1 MSEYLSIEM
10 GTVDRPPN
18 RFQVNPVNHKNNND
32 KMITK
37 NSTNSAISENI
48 NNDRA
53 PHDMYRRLTG
63 TDGEP
68 IEDDTF
74 NEDTSQLRKAQQ
86 QPRHQRQS
94 IKSSFRDK
102 AKPSRFKDLQ
112 TTRFQVEPQRDDSDS
127 NDSNDDRELLDNEY
141 DTKYGKSFRHFTR
154 EALPR
159 LDNYRNI
166 MSIQAAYRPTL
177 DELHNPTL
185 TGKNTHSLNRRN
197 SDLEAS
203 NSMLN
208 GLTKFG
214 WIKGVLVRCLLNIW
228 GVMLFLRLSWVVGQ
242 AGILEAF
249 VLILT
254 TTVVTS
260 ITALSMSAISTNGVI
275 KGGGTYYM
283 ISRSLGPEFGGS
295 IGLIFSLA
303 NAVACAMYVVG
314 FCESMSD
321 LLRSFDVNIVD
332 GGIQD
337 VRIIGSVTILILL
350 VIVVVGM
357 EWEAKAQIGLLIIL
371 LVAIADF
378 MIGSLIGPKS
388 ELERSKGFLGYNVTL
403 FKNNFFADYRLEK
416 GVQHDFFSVF
426 AIFFPAATGILA
438 GANIS
443 GDLKDPQKS
452 IPKGT
457 LLAIFITTA
466 TYLIMVLM
474 TGAAVARDATGNITD
489 AFNGS
494 YEFLICTPGDCNY
507 GLQNSFQVI
516 ELVSGFG
523 PLIYAGCFA
532 ATLSS
537 ALASLVSAPKV
548 FQALCKDQLY
558 PKIVWFAKG
567 FGKNNEPVRGY
578 VLTFVIAVAFILI
591 GELNLIAPLISNF
604 FLAAY
609 MLINFSTFHAS
620 LAKPVGWR
628 PTFKYYNMW
637 LSLVGAILCVAVMF
651 LISWATA
658 LITFAVVLALY
669 LIVAY
674 RKPDVNW
681 GSTTQ
686 AQTYKNALI
695 SVQQLNN
702 VEEHVKNYRPQIL
715 VLSGLPNTRPILV
728 DFAYM
733 LTKNLSLLVCGHVL
747 RGSNAQRYRSYLQER
762 ATAWFRRHRVKGFY
776 SLVDGEDFES
786 GSRALMMASGIGKLK
801 PNILLMGYKSD
812 WSTCDRKDLIQYFN
826 VMHKA
831 LDMYLSV
838 AILRIPNGLDYSQIL
853 GDESSAQKSIF
864 DISRSLQPNES
875 IADLNSVERGA
886 QIGLSGSMDSLSRN
900 VSQDVGEISATENG
914 LKLTKAS
921 STSDLS
927 FVIGTQVKDVS
938 GLPDPADPKSPQ
950 LLTNSLRKSKYKH
963 DDPAALYKGPGG
975 VELAKDV
982 LNELTQFTR
991 KRSHAVIDVWWLYDD
1006 GGLTLLLPYIIS
1018 TRRTWQSC
1026 KLRVYALANKKAELE
1041 FEQRSMASLLS
1052 KFRIDYSDLQLI
1064 PDITKKPQESST
1076 QFFNE
1081 LMKEFTVSEKEN
1093 ESANATKILDDEGM
1107 ISEDDLM
1114 AVQDKTNRYL
1124 RLREYLLEQSTKSDL
1139 VVMTLPMPRK
1149 NIVTAPLYMAWLES
1163 LSRDMPP
1170 FLFVRGNQT
1179 SVLTF
1184 YS

>member
-1 MSEYLSIEM
+1 MSDTTSFEM
-10 GTVDRPPN
+10 ASVDRPN
-18 RFQVNPVNHKNNND
+18 RFQVNPVNHHKNNND
-32 KMITK
+32 
-37 NSTNSAISENI
+37 
-48 NNDRA
+48 NNEDRKSHA
-53 PHDMYRRLTG
+53 PPADEVYRRLTNI
-63 TDGEP
+63 DGELL
-68 IEDDTF
+68 EDDTF
-74 NEDTSQLRKAQQ
+74 DATQLLNKQ
-86 QPRHQRQS
+86 QPRQQRQS

-102 AKPSRFKDLQ
+102 DKPSRFKDLQ
-112 TTRFQVEPQRDDSDS
+112 TTTRFQVEPQNEESDGS
-127 NDSNDDRELLDNEY
+127 NDSQEERELLDNEY

-159 LDNYRNI
+159 LDNYRNM

-177 DELHNPTL
+177 DELHNATL
-185 TGKNTHSLNRRN
+185 VGKNTHSLQRNR
-197 SDLEAS
+197 DPEAD
-203 NSMLN
+203 NTN
-208 GLTKFG
+208 GQVKFG
-214 WIKGVLVRCLLNIW
+214 WIKGVLIRCLLNIW

-242 AGILEAF
+242 AGIIEGF
-249 VLILT
+249 ILILT
-254 TTVVTS
+254 TTAVTT

-303 NAVACAMYVVG
+303 NVVACAMYVVG
-314 FCESMSD
+314 FCESLQAMMQS
-321 LLRSFDVNIVD
+321 LDVSIVD
-332 GGIQD
+332 GGVTD
-337 VRIIGSVTILILL
+337 VRIVGSTTILLL
-350 VIVVVGM
+350 LIIVVVGM

-371 LVAIADF
+371 LAAIADF
-378 MIGSLIGPKS
+378 VIGSLIGPKN
-388 ELERSKGFLGYNVTL
+388 EGERAKGFIGYNATL
-403 FKNNFFADYRLEK
+403 FHTNLFPDYRTE
-416 GVQHDFFSVF
+416 GYVSHDFFSVF

-457 LLAIFITTA
+457 ILAIVITTA
-466 TYLIMVLM
+466 TYMFMVLICGG
-474 TGAAVARDATGNITD
+474 TVARDATGYVVD
-489 AFNGS
+489 ALNGS
-494 YEFLICTPGDCNY
+494 FAFLNCSSTSTGTCLY

-548 FQALCKDQLY
+548 FQALCKDELY

-567 FGKNNEPVRGY
+567 YGKNNEPVRGY
-578 VLTFVIAVAFILI
+578 VLTFLIAMIFILV
-591 GELNLIAPLISNF
+591 GDLNSIAPLISNF

-637 LSLVGAILCVAVMF
+637 LSLLGSILCVAVMF

-658 LITFAVVLALY
+658 LITFCAVLALY

-686 AQTYKNALI
+686 AQTYKNALM

-702 VEEHVKNYRPQIL
+702 VEDHVKNYRPQIL
-715 VLSGLPNTRPILV
+715 VLSGLPNTRPVLV

-747 RGSNAQRYRSYLQER
+747 RGSGSQKYRNYLKER
-762 ATAWFRRHRVKGFY
+762 ASNWFQKHRVKGFY
-776 SLVDGEDFES
+776 ALIDGEDFEA
-786 GSRALMMASGIGKLK
+786 GTRALMQATGIGKLK
-801 PNILLMGYKSD
+801 PNIILMGYKTD
-812 WSTCDRKDLIQYFN
+812 WQTCERKELVQYFN

-838 AILRIPNGLDYSQIL
+838 AILRVPQGLDCSQLL
-853 GDESSAQKSIF
+853 GSPDSNWTTANCSLEVP
-864 DISRSLQPNES
+864 RTLQPNES
-875 IADLNSVERGA
+875 SNDLQASEARHA
-886 QIGLSGSMDSLSRN
+886 LSGSVDSLSRN
-900 VSQDVGEISATENG
+900 VSQDAANKLAPPGNG
-914 LKLTKAS
+914 LKFVKTS

-927 FVIGTQVKDVS
+927 FIAGSQVKEVS
-938 GLPDPADPKSPQ
+938 GLPDPLDAKT
-950 LLTNSLRKSKYKH
+950 TNELPNTLRKSKAKH
-963 DDPAALYKGPGG
+963 DDPVSLYRGPGG
-975 VELAKDV
+975 VELPKDV
-982 LNELTQFTR
+982 LADLTQFTR

-1026 KLRVYALANKKAELE
+1026 KLRVYALANKNSELE

-1052 KFRIDYSDLQLI
+1052 KFRIDYSDLTLI
-1064 PDITKKPQESST
+1064 PDITKKPQETST

-1081 LMKEFTVSEKEN
+1081 LIKDFVVGDKEN
-1093 ESANATKILDDEGM
+1093 GHSSKATLNEDEAL
-1107 ISEDDLM
+1107 ISDDDLL
-1114 AVQDKTNRYL
+1114 AVVDKTNRYL
-1124 RLREYLLEQSTKSDL
+1124 RLREYLREQSTKSDL

-1149 NIVTAPLYMAWLES
+1149 NIVSAPLYMAWLES

>member
-1 MSEYLSIEM
+1 MSDTTSFEM
-10 GTVDRPPN
+10 ASVDRPN
-18 RFQVNPVNHKNNND
+18 RFQVNPVNHHKNNND
-32 KMITK
+32 
-37 NSTNSAISENI
+37 
-48 NNDRA
+48 NNEDRKSHA
-53 PHDMYRRLTG
+53 PPADEVYRRLTNI
-63 TDGEP
+63 DGELL
-68 IEDDTF
+68 EDDTF
-74 NEDTSQLRKAQQ
+74 DATQLLNKQ
-86 QPRHQRQS
+86 QPRQQRQS

-102 AKPSRFKDLQ
+102 DKPSRFKDLQ
-112 TTRFQVEPQRDDSDS
+112 TTTRFQVEPQNEESDGS
-127 NDSNDDRELLDNEY
+127 NDSQEERELLDNEY

-159 LDNYRNI
+159 LDNYRNM

-177 DELHNPTL
+177 DELHNATL
-185 TGKNTHSLNRRN
+185 VGKNTHSLQRNR
-197 SDLEAS
+197 DPEAD
-203 NSMLN
+203 NTN
-208 GLTKFG
+208 GQVKFG
-214 WIKGVLVRCLLNIW
+214 WIKGVLIRCLLNIW

-242 AGILEAF
+242 AGIIEGF
-249 VLILT
+249 ILILT
-254 TTVVTS
+254 TTAVTT

-303 NAVACAMYVVG
+303 NVVACAMYVVG
-314 FCESMSD
+314 FCESLQAMMQS
-321 LLRSFDVNIVD
+321 LDVSIVD
-332 GGIQD
+332 GGVTD
-337 VRIIGSVTILILL
+337 VRIVGSTTILLL
-350 VIVVVGM
+350 LIIVVVGM

-371 LVAIADF
+371 LAAIADF
-378 MIGSLIGPKS
+378 VIGSLIGPKN
-388 ELERSKGFLGYNVTL
+388 EGERAKGFIGYNATL
-403 FKNNFFADYRLEK
+403 FHTNLFPDYRTE
-416 GVQHDFFSVF
+416 GYVSHDFFSVF

-457 LLAIFITTA
+457 ILAIVITTA
-466 TYLIMVLM
+466 TYMFMVLICGG
-474 TGAAVARDATGNITD
+474 TVARDATGYVVD
-489 AFNGS
+489 ALNGS
-494 YEFLICTPGDCNY
+494 FAFLNCSSSTCLY

-548 FQALCKDQLY
+548 FQALCKDELY

-567 FGKNNEPVRGY
+567 YGKNNEPVRGY
-578 VLTFVIAVAFILI
+578 VLTFLIAMIFILV
-591 GELNLIAPLISNF
+591 GDLNSIAPLISNF

-637 LSLVGAILCVAVMF
+637 LSLLGSILCVAVMF

-658 LITFAVVLALY
+658 LITFCAVLALY

-686 AQTYKNALI
+686 AQTYKNALM

-702 VEEHVKNYRPQIL
+702 VEDHVKNYRPQIL
-715 VLSGLPNTRPILV
+715 VLSGLPNTRPVLV

-747 RGSNAQRYRSYLQER
+747 RGSGSQKYRNYLKER
-762 ATAWFRRHRVKGFY
+762 ASNWFQKHRVKGFY
-776 SLVDGEDFES
+776 ALIDGEDFEA
-786 GSRALMMASGIGKLK
+786 GTRALMQATGIGKLK
-801 PNILLMGYKSD
+801 PNIILMGYKTD
-812 WSTCDRKDLIQYFN
+812 WQTCERKELVQYFN

-838 AILRIPNGLDYSQIL
+838 AILRVPQGLDCSQLL
-853 GDESSAQKSIF
+853 GSPDSNWTTANCSLEVP
-864 DISRSLQPNES
+864 RTLQPNES
-875 IADLNSVERGA
+875 SNDLQASEARHA
-886 QIGLSGSMDSLSRN
+886 LSGSVDSLSRN
-900 VSQDVGEISATENG
+900 VSQ
-914 LKLTKAS
+914 AS

-927 FVIGTQVKDVS
+927 FIAGSQVKEVS
-938 GLPDPADPKSPQ
+938 GLPDPLDAKT
-950 LLTNSLRKSKYKH
+950 TNELPNTLRKSKAKH
-963 DDPAALYKGPGG
+963 DDPVSLYRGPGG
-975 VELAKDV
+975 VELPKDV
-982 LNELTQFTR
+982 LADLTQFTR

-1026 KLRVYALANKKAELE
+1026 KLRVYALANKNSELE

-1052 KFRIDYSDLQLI
+1052 KFRIDYSDLTLI
-1064 PDITKKPQESST
+1064 PDITKKPQETST

-1081 LMKEFTVSEKEN
+1081 LIKDFVVGDKEN
-1093 ESANATKILDDEGM
+1093 GHSSKATLNEDEAL
-1107 ISEDDLM
+1107 ISDDDLL
-1114 AVQDKTNRYL
+1114 AVVDKTNRYL
-1124 RLREYLLEQSTKSDL
+1124 RLREYLREQSTKSDL

-1149 NIVTAPLYMAWLES
+1149 NIVSAPLYMAWLES